1 MVDYNVQYQIP
12 QIQVRAPG
20 RQNRAI
26 SQTLRITPGMTEPI
40 NFILGNRDGK
50 PYILLGYTIKFIV
63 WAYDDMDSPVLYRDD
78 RRVVL
83 SKTILITDPYCNSIP
98 LVLTTQDTQKLGF
111 ETSRGLRWSLFL
123 IDSQKQIYPLR
134 VSSRGGRYGTFIFDQ
149 ESGMPPTEI
158 ILGS

>member
-50 PYILLGYTIKFIV
+50 PYILLGYSIGMTGV
-63 WAYDDMDSPVLYRDD
+63 WSYQKRFSLP
-78 RRVVL
+78 
-83 SKTILITDPYCNSIP
+83 IP
-98 LVLTTQDTQKLGF
+98 IAIPFL
-111 ETSRGLRWSLFL
+111 LF
-123 IDSQKQIYPLR
+123 
-134 VSSRGGRYGTFIFDQ
+134 
-149 ESGMPPTEI
+149 
-158 ILGS
+158 